1 MTTILSQTVAGH
13 SRAPHLLLPDSV
25 RRDKQKERTKERQRK
40 RTSSRRVRRPPLL
53 HCPPPTRC
61 PPLPPH
67 PRGAKEIILPTR
79 VSLSKVHTAEVALG
93 PSNMART
100 DGATGPLLSHS
111 LSIRLHI
118 TRAWPA
124 HAGHLAIRWKRLC
137 CWPVSHH
144 QYLSESILS

>member
-1 MTTILSQTVAGH
+1 MTTILSQTVANH
-13 SRAPHLLLPDSV
+13 SRAPYLLLPDSV

-40 RTSSRRVRRPPLL
+40 RTSSRRARPALLSFTVLIPLAAL
-53 HCPPPTRC
+53 PFPLIPEEPKKSSFPPACPSARSTRPRSLLGHRTWPAQTGPP
-61 PPLPPH
+61 
-67 PRGAKEIILPTR
+67 
-79 VSLSKVHTAEVALG
+79 VLSSHTA
-93 PSNMART
+93 SR
-100 DGATGPLLSHS
+100 
-111 LSIRLHI
+111 I